1 MSELH
6 LVHLPISSLAL
17 GTWAAVRRYGMASWK
32 NKKKQRVISRFDEGR
47 ALHHLLTELF
57 GKRAIHPFRAFWAA
71 DERHLEVYGYSSC
84 DAPSLV
90 RIAQEVGLPDALA
103 VCEMGG
109 IRSKQMP
116 SNWNVGRRIGFE
128 TRVRPVSRL
137 KWKLPCRDNTTVER
151 GAEID
156 TFLVE
161 AMRRFP
167 NPATSENSMRQA
179 GRTREAVY
187 TDWLA
192 ARLGSVAQ
200 LCPGIRMSSFSRSR
214 VARTGNSP
222 EGPDAILRGELV
234 IKDPAD
240 FAEVLAKGVGRHK
253 AYGYGMLLLR
263 PAQMV

>member
-6 LVHLPISSLAL
+6 LVHLPISSSDL
-17 GTWAAVRRYGMASWK
+17 GTWTAVRRYGISSWTNK
-32 NKKKQRVISRFDEGR
+32 NRQRVISRFDEGR

-57 GKRAIHPFRAFWAA
+57 GKRAIHPFRTFWAA
-71 DERHLEVYGYSSC
+71 DQIHLEVYGYSSRN
-84 DAPSLV
+84 AQNL
-90 RIAQEVGLPDALA
+90 RQIAREVGLPDALA
-103 VCEMGG
+103 VCEVDR

-116 SNWNVGRRIGFE
+116 GEWNVGRRLAFE
-128 TRVRPVSRL
+128 ARVRPVSRL
-137 KWKLPCRDNTTVER
+137 KNDLPPFRT

-167 NPATSENSMRQA
+167 GPVTSGTGMLQA

-192 ARLGSVAQ
+192 NRLGVSVELCSGARL
-200 LCPGIRMSSFSRSR
+200 SRFARVR
-214 VARTGNSP
+214 VARDGRSP
-222 EGPDAILRGELV
+222 DGPDAILQGEFV
-234 IKDPAD
+234 VKDSAS
-240 FAEVLAKGVGRHK
+240 FTAVLTNGVGRHK

-263 PAQMV
+263 PAQMA

>member
-6 LVHLPISSLAL
+6 LVHLPVSSLAL
-17 GTWAAVRRYGMASWK
+17 GTWAAVRRYGMTSWK
-32 NKKKQRVISRFDEGR
+32 NKKRQRVISRFDEGR

-57 GKRAIHPFRAFWAA
+57 GKRAIHPFRAFWSA
-71 DERHLEVYGYSSC
+71 DGKHLEVYGYSSC
-84 DAPSLV
+84 DAQSLKE
-90 RIAQEVGLPDALA
+90 IAREVGLPDALA
-103 VCEMGG
+103 VSEVSG

-116 SNWNVGRRIGFE
+116 SEWNVGRRLAFE

-137 KWKLPCRDNTTVER
+137 KDDLPPFRT

-156 TFLVE
+156 TFLVQ

-167 NPATSENSMRQA
+167 SPDTSGTGMLRA
-179 GRTREAVY
+179 GRTREVVY

-192 ARLGSVAQ
+192 DRLGDSVQ
-200 LCPGIRMSSFSRSR
+200 LCSGTRLSRFARVR
-214 VARTGNSP
+214 VAREGSSP
-222 EGPDAILRGELV
+222 EGPDAILRGEFV
-234 IKDPAD
+234 IKDATA
-240 FAEVLAKGVGRHK
+240 FSNAVTNGVGRHK

>member
-1 MSELH
+1 MSQLH
-6 LVHLPISSLAL
+6 LVHLPMSSHGL
-17 GTWAAVRRYGMASWK
+17 GTWAAVRRYGMTSWK
-32 NKKKQRVISRFDEGR
+32 NKKGQRVISRFDEGR

-57 GKRAIHPFRAFWAA
+57 GKRAIHPFRAFWAP
-71 DERHLEVYGYSSC
+71 DKRHLDVYGYSSC

-90 RIAQEVGLPDALA
+90 LIAQEVGLPDALA
-103 VCEMGG
+103 VCEVDK

-116 SNWNVGRRIGFE
+116 NEWSVGRRLAFE

-137 KWKLPCRDNTTVER
+137 KDDLPPFRS

-167 NPATSENSMRQA
+167 GPVTSGTGMLQA
-179 GRTREAVY
+179 GRTREEVY

-192 ARLGSVAQ
+192 DRLGDSVE
-200 LCPGIRMSSFSRSR
+200 LCSGTRLSRFERVR
-214 VARTGNSP
+214 VAREGCSP
-222 EGPDAILRGELV
+222 EGPDAVLRGEFV
-234 IKDPAD
+234 IKDVAA
-240 FAEVLAKGVGRHK
+240 FTKAVTNGVGRHK

-263 PAQMV
+263 PAQMG

>member
-6 LVHLPISSLAL
+6 LVHLPMSSHGL
-17 GTWAAVRRYGMASWK
+17 GTWAAVRRYAMTSWK
-32 NKKKQRVISRFDEGR
+32 NKKRQRVISRFDEGR

-84 DAPSLV
+84 DAQSLKQ
-90 RIAQEVGLPDALA
+90 IAREVGLPDALA
-103 VCEMGG
+103 VCEVDK
-109 IRSKQMP
+109 IRSKLMP
-116 SNWNVGRRIGFE
+116 TEWNVGRRVAFE
-128 TRVRPVSRL
+128 IRVRPVSRP
-137 KWKLPCRDNTTVER
+137 KYELPPFRT

-161 AMRRFP
+161 SMRRFP
-167 NPATSENSMRQA
+167 GPVTSGTGMLQA

-192 ARLGSVAQ
+192 NRLGDSVD
-200 LCPGIRMSSFSRSR
+200 LCSGTRLSRFARVR
-214 VARTGNSP
+214 VAREGCSP
-222 EGPDAILRGELV
+222 EGPDAILRGEFV
-234 IKDPAD
+234 IKNAAS
-240 FAEVLAKGVGRHK
+240 FSEAVTNGVGRHK

-263 PAQMV
+263 PAQIV

>member
-6 LVHLPISSLAL
+6 LVHLPITSSAL
-17 GTWAAVRRYGMASWK
+17 GTWAAVRRYGIASWE
-32 NKKKQRVISRFDEGR
+32 NKKRQRVISRFDEGS

-71 DERHLEVYGYSSC
+71 DQIHLEVYGYSSC
-84 DAPSLV
+84 DAQSLTQTA
-90 RIAQEVGLPDALA
+90 RLVGLPDALA
-103 VCEMGG
+103 VCEVDK
-109 IRSKQMP
+109 IRSKLMP
-116 SNWNVGRRIGFE
+116 SEWNVGRRLAFE

-137 KWKLPCRDNTTVER
+137 KDELPPFRT

-167 NPATSENSMRQA
+167 GPVTSDTGMLQA

-192 ARLGSVAQ
+192 NRLGHSVQ
-200 LCPGIRMSSFSRSR
+200 LCSGTRLSRFAR
-214 VARTGNSP
+214 VRVVREGCSP
-222 EGPDAILRGELV
+222 EGPDAILRGEFV
-234 IKDPAD
+234 IKDAAA
-240 FAEVLAKGVGRHK
+240 FSKVVTNGVGRHK
-253 AYGYGMLLLR
+253 AYGFGMLLLR